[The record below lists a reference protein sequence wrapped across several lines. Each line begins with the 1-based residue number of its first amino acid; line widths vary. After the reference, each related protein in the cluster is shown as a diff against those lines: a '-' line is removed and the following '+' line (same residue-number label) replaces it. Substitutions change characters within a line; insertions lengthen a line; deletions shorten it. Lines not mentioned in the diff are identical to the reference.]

1 MGVGVE
7 GDHVVYDKVG
17 DDDVTWWCW
26 MAVLARGVEEQ
37 RDEGVVMRGHTH
49 PKNKTSIWDKCSLR

>member
-17 DDDVTWWCW
+17 DDDLTWWCW
-26 MAVLARGVEEQ
+26 MVVLARGV
-37 RDEGVVMRGHTH
+37 DCGGTEG
-49 PKNKTSIWDKCSLR
+49 